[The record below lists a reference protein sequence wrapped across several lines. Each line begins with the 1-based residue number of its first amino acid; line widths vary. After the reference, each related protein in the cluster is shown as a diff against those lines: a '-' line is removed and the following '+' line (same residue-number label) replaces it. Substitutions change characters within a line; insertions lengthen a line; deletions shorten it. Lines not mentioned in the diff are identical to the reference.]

1 MHSSYQNLLHKYLLL
16 CSSFPLILT
25 FLEPNY
31 FVILINKIY
40 QYLPLCFML
49 FCIFKE
55 TISYPNVV
63 KMYFLLNFHAFFSF
77 FTFKSLAHEDIHF
90 V

>member
-1 MHSSYQNLLHKYLLL
+1 MHSGYQNLLGKYLLL
-16 CSSFPLILT
+16 PRSFVLILT

-40 QYLPLCFML
+40 LSLPLCCIL

-55 TISYPNVV
+55 TISYPDVV
-63 KMYFLLNFHAFFSF
+63 KMYFLLNFHVFIFSLF
-77 FTFKSLAHEDIHF
+77 SHSNL
-90 V
+90 